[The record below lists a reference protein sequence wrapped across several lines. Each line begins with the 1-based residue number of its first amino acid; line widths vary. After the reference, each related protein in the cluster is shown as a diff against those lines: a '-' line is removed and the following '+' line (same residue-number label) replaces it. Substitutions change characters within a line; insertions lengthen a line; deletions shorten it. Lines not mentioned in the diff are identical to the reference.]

1 VPPGRTWRARCQGFQ
16 KLWRHHHIRK
26 YQECRG
32 EVEIGRRVFDAVFE
46 FQINHVRFREEASN
60 VGYDEKTPREMPE
73 LDSQET
79 RILIEP
85 GDLAKTQH
93 THATNL

>member
-1 VPPGRTWRARCQGFQ
+1 
-16 KLWRHHHIRK
+16 
-26 YQECRG
+26 
-32 EVEIGRRVFDAVFE
+32 VFDAAFE

-85 GDLAKTQH
+85 GDLANNTAHPSYKPLGE
-93 THATNL
+93 NGSVSVGRDISDDDPSY